1 MFIGYW
7 NAVDAALLRLFALD
21 TSDSTMDADQIA
33 EAQEQGWTPEELA
46 RWYGDT
52 YRPEC
57 IISYDTNS

>member
-46 RWYGDT
+46 RWYGDIIRVLSIL
-52 YRPEC
+52 YRP
-57 IISYDTNS
+57 TP